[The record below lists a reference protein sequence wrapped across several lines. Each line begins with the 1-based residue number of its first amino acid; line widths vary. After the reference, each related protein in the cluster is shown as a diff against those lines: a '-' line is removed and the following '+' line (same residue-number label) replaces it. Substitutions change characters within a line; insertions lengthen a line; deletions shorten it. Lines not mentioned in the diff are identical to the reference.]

1 MFLGLAKGKERHVR
15 RAVPLLAVLLAATGV
30 ATVRPGA
37 ETGACAQGDPVV
49 PRADCTA
56 QGARAPQTL
65 ESCAA
70 TTQSFRSV
78 AVRRS
83 GRGLRF
89 AFTRRVN
96 RPVRVDV
103 FQVSS
108 GRTVLGQ
115 RLVARFARRTQA
127 FGWTGRRAR
136 GGRRLTDG
144 LYFVRFAIR
153 DERNRLD
160 ERRVA
165 LVRRNGR
172 FAPRRDF
179 YRRTSCATL
188 TSYKLERPAFG
199 GRRNRA
205 LGIAFRLARA
215 GQVRV
220 EVRRAGRVVRRFGAR
235 ARSAN
240 LTHRL
245 RLRSEGLRRGT
256 YEVRLIYV
264 GDQGSLQAAL
274 FAQRL

>member
-1 MFLGLAKGKERHVR
+1 MFLGIPEGKERHVR
-15 RAVPLLAVLLAATGV
+15 RAIPLLAVLLAFTGV
-30 ATVRPGA
+30 ATLRPGE
-37 ETGACAQGDPVV
+37 ETGACAQGDAVV
-49 PRADCTA
+49 PRADCEA
-56 QGARAPQTL
+56 PGAGGAQTL

-89 AFTRRVN
+89 SFTRRVN

-115 RLVARFARRTQA
+115 RLVARFTRRTQA
-127 FGWTGRRAR
+127 FRWSGRRAR
-136 GGRRLTDG
+136 RGKRLTDG
-144 LYFVRFAIR
+144 LFFARFTIR
-153 DERNRLD
+153 DERGRLD

-172 FAPRRDF
+172 FALRRDF

-205 LGIAFRLARA
+205 LGISFRLARE
-215 GQVRV
+215 GKVRV
-220 EVRRAGRVVRRFGAR
+220 EVRRAGRVVRRLPAR
-235 ARSAN
+235 TRRAN

-245 RLRSEGLRRGT
+245 RLRSEDLRRGT
-256 YEVRLIYV
+256 YEVRLIFV
-264 GDQGSLQAAL
+264 GDQGSLQATL